1 MVART
6 FGMYSLGDIG
16 INAGNYN
23 FSTLATGGTFTAS
36 ATAAPTLV
44 TLDDTDSQNNIFNDG
59 APGNFAAAPTLQR
72 LTGNVDGTVFTNVP
86 SNPEN
91 EFQVRDS
98 GGNIVGSIF
107 DLHNANSAAF
117 SSLQGY
123 VTTFKILPG
132 ETYTVTRISSLVQTN
147 YQDFIT
153 CFTADTLI
161 DTADGKRRIQ
171 DIELGDKVHS
181 LDHGFQ
187 KVKWIGGRS
196 VSCQAEHAPIRI
208 RKGALGNTRDLYVSP
223 LHRMLITDQRAAVLF
238 GEKELL
244 VTAKALVNDYTI
256 VRSPVETVH
265 YYHMLFDKHEVI
277 YAEDCPSESF
287 YLSDLSLSSQDREQR
302 DELMSL
308 FPELCEFD
316 NSSLPTARMALK
328 SHEASVLSTIGQ
340 PSLSKPRRHTRLI
353 STADLCCR
361 HDTENSTYHRRCAGN
376 WSCNS
381 YTLSCRR
388 LARRHA

>member
-1 MVART
+1 M
-6 FGMYSLGDIG
+6 
-16 INAGNYN
+16 
-23 FSTLATGGTFTAS
+23 
-36 ATAAPTLV
+36 
-44 TLDDTDSQNNIFNDG
+44 
-59 APGNFAAAPTLQR
+59 
-72 LTGNVDGTVFTNVP
+72 
-86 SNPEN
+86 
-91 EFQVRDS
+91 
-98 GGNIVGSIF
+98 
-107 DLHNANSAAF
+107 
-117 SSLQGY
+117 
-123 VTTFKILPG
+123 
-132 ETYTVTRISSLVQTN
+132 
-147 YQDFIT
+147 
-153 CFTADTLI
+153 
-161 DTADGKRRIQ
+161 
-171 DIELGDKVHS
+171 
-181 LDHGFQ
+181 
-187 KVKWIGGRS
+187 
-196 VSCQAEHAPIRI
+196 
-208 RKGALGNTRDLYVSP
+208 DLYVSP

-238 GEKELL
+238 GEKEVL

-277 YAEDCPSESF
+277 YAEDCPSESV

-316 NSSLPTARMALK
+316 NSSLPTVRMVLK